1 MARKTCSSSNVSN
14 PSISCGSAMQDALAT
29 LARFGDPVADQHSH
43 DKCGWS
49 KPIASKPIALSPLY
63 LDGHLLHKGSQDKV
77 QHLLGTL
84 E

>member
-49 KPIASKPIALSPLY
+49 KPIALSPLY